1 MISQVLI
8 YFCMDY
14 ITLLTPL
21 STANRA
27 RPHSSKHNLSY
38 RRCSSTGRAFWLHH
52 CSFQT
57 CVKFQG
63 ARRFT
68 SYVRQQI
75 LTARRPPLPPPP
87 SFVFLHEYNWPAAS
101 TPAAFLYTSAR
112 LDCPIQ
118 GFPPVAG
125 KRTAHQTL
133 THQSN
138 RRRTSEW
145 RKSLTRQR
153 AAAASGLFQAVKR
166 TWQQHEG

>member
-1 MISQVLI
+1 MKVISQVLI

-87 SFVFLHEYNWPAAS
+87 PLFSYTNTIDLQLQRLLLSS
-101 TPAAFLYTSAR
+101 TPQPGLIVPFKGSRQWPGRGRRIR
-112 LDCPIQ
+112 L
-118 GFPPVAG
+118 
-125 KRTAHQTL
+125 
-133 THQSN
+133 
-138 RRRTSEW
+138 
-145 RKSLTRQR
+145 
-153 AAAASGLFQAVKR
+153 
-166 TWQQHEG
+166 